1 MEKKP
6 IKKKIN
12 SLKSQFAGSPRFE
25 ALRFVAIYIL
35 VGVIWILW
43 SDKLLEALVDDIEL
57 FTRLQIIKGWFYV
70 IASGGLFFFILKAR
84 LQLLHTMSKEMLYQ
98 ATHDQLTGLPIKTE
112 FARLLDLKKNL
123 LQDNTHFALVRLDID
138 NFSSIN
144 ELLDYAVGD
153 ALLIEISGSLFDML
167 AHQEIIGRDG
177 GGFVFTITYHKDQFE
192 HVTSTLDQIIQRINS
207 EWIVEGNHLFITCSM
222 GVALYPTNGLDFI
235 DLYKTADIVMH
246 HVKENVKNAYNFFE
260 EDFIS
265 ERLDKIKMMNELR
278 KSIEEKDLYLV
289 YQPIY
294 TMNNMNVIAFESL
307 LRWESPSF
315 GLVSPAVF
323 IQYSES
329 IGLISQIEEWVF
341 EKVMKLRQR
350 WSNMGD
356 YQTVLSVNLSSKG
369 LTNPDFIDKVRKLY
383 NLYNIQK
390 NQIQIEVTETALI
403 DNLDLAI
410 KHLHALRAIGCKVA
424 LDDFGSGYSSLTY
437 LQKLPIDVVKIDS
450 LFTRRIG
457 SSKKED
463 YILSSIVDLAEKLEL
478 SIVVEGIETE
488 QQLSYIRGLHCDYGQ
503 GYYLGRPFEEGKMF
517 EHIKNNC
524 ESVNNN

>member
-1 MEKKP
+1 MDKKSV
-6 IKKKIN
+6 KKNII
-12 SLKSQFAGSPRFE
+12 SLKSQFAGKPRFE
-25 ALRFVAIYIL
+25 AIRFVAIYVL

-43 SDKLLEALVDDIEL
+43 SDKLLEALVDDFEL
-57 FTRLQIIKGWFYV
+57 YTNLQIIKGWFYV

-112 FARLLDLKKNL
+112 FARLLELKKDGLSENSR
-123 LQDNTHFALVRLDID
+123 FALVRLDID
-138 NFSSIN
+138 NFSNIN

-153 ALLIEISGSLFDML
+153 SLLVDISVSLFDML
-167 AHQEIIGRDG
+167 AHKELIGRDS

-192 HVTSTLDQIIQRINS
+192 HVTSTLDEIIQRINS
-207 EWIVEGNHLFITCSM
+207 EWIVEGNRLFITCSM
-222 GVALYPTNGLDFI
+222 GVALYPTNGRDFM
-235 DLYKTADIVMH
+235 DLYKAADLIMR
-246 HVKENVKNAYNFFE
+246 HVKENVKNAYDFFE

-278 KSIEEKDLYLV
+278 KSIEEKELYLV
-289 YQPIY
+289 FQPIF
-294 TMNNMNVIAFESL
+294 TMNDMNVVAFESL
-307 LRWESPSF
+307 LRWTSPSF
-315 GLVSPAVF
+315 GQVSPAVF

-329 IGLISQIEEWVF
+329 IGLIEQIEEWVF
-341 EKVMKLRQR
+341 EKVMELRQR
-350 WSNMGD
+350 WNNMGD

-369 LTNPDFIDKVRKLY
+369 LTNSDFIDKIRKLY
-383 NLYNIQK
+383 QLYNIQR

-410 KHLHALRAIGCKVA
+410 KHLHALRAIGCKIA

-457 SSKKED
+457 SSVKED

-488 QQLSYIRGLHCDYGQ
+488 QQLNYIRDLHCDFGQ
-503 GYYLGRPFEEGKMF
+503 GYYLGRPFKEDRMF
-517 EHIKNNC
+517 EHIRNICEKANNK
-524 ESVNNN
+524 